1 MDCIKVRSEGSSK
14 RVPDMEPGYELVLVA
29 FAGPGKRLGS
39 VAALESAAKRR
50 NRAAILEFLPL
61 LGNCCPNHIL
71 SRHRYFV
78 AKRTIKNVFS
88 VTVISILFVFNVFSG
103 CDSSIQVS
111 NKPG

>member
-1 MDCIKVRSEGSSK
+1 M
-14 RVPDMEPGYELVLVA
+14 LVA
-29 FAGPGKRLGS
+29 FAGPGKPLGS
-39 VAALESAAKRR
+39 AAALEPAAKRR

-61 LGNCCPNHIL
+61 LGNCCRNHIL

-88 VTVISILFVFNVFSG
+88 VTVLSILFLFNVFSG